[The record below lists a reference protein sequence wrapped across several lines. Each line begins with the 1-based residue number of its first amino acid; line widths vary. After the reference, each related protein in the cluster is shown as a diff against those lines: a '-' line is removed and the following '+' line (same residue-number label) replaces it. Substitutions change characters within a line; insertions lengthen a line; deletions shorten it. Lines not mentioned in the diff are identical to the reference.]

1 MRSTS
6 VVFSFLFFLASTASA
21 APFQPWAIK
30 LFSDSEEAIRAKTEL
45 AKMSDLDQQLQ
56 AAIVSGGR
64 EQMLAFR
71 VMGALERV
79 KLVPW
84 LIERTRSLD
93 PQSEDAT
100 LHLTALASMCETS
113 EAEKII
119 TFVNQYIDLKD
130 TKIPTLSRLAVLTA
144 WDVKRAAPPLAVIDK
159 LLSDDDA
166 QIRQK
171 AMEVFESY
179 HQGDSSDLVVVLKKA
194 LTLSPFPLRMRAAN
208 MAAKLNKT
216 KREPLMKELHACS
229 KDSRPEVESACKSAL
244 SAP

>member
-6 VVFSFLFFLASTASA
+6 VVFSLLFVLTNTAFA
-21 APFQPWAIK
+21 APFQPWAVK
-30 LFSDSEEAIRAKTEL
+30 LFSDSEESNQAKSEL
-45 AKMSDLDQQLQ
+45 AKISDLDQQLKD
-56 AAIVSGGR
+56 AIASGGR

-79 KLVPW
+79 KVVPW
-84 LIERTRSLD
+84 LIDRTRGLD
-93 PQSEDAT
+93 HQSEEAT
-100 LHLTALASMCETS
+100 LHLTALASMCETN
-113 EAEKII
+113 EAENILS
-119 TFVNQYIDLKD
+119 FLNQYIDLKD

-144 WDVKRAAPPLAVIDK
+144 WDVKRAAPSLSTIDK
-159 LLSDDDA
+159 LLSDDDT

-179 HQGDSSDLVVVLKKA
+179 HQGDSSALVPVLKKA

-208 MAAKLNKT
+208 MAAKLNKKDRQALT
-216 KREPLMKELHACS
+216 KELQTCS
-229 KDSRPEVESACKSAL
+229 QDTRPEVESACKSAI